1 MIKVSEIG
9 AVRKFVM
16 ARTVFGRPFYYT
28 TAYWVDGLMVDTGCS
43 HTIGEL
49 ADAVADLRIDTIV
62 NTHSHEDHVAAN
74 AELHKRTGANI
85 LAHSEA
91 LPILADPRL
100 KSLKPYQH
108 FMWGYPPRSQGMA
121 VPKTVETKHHQFEVI
136 HTPGHSPDHIS
147 LFEPHQG
154 WLFTGD
160 AYIGGF
166 DKSLRADYNIWQII
180 DSLKKMALLEP
191 KILFPG
197 SGTVREDAR
206 EELAKKIAYL
216 EQMGDRVGELH
227 EQGWSRRRIRR
238 KIVGREMFIAYF
250 TLGHFTGKNLIRSYI
265 EDRERD
271 GDRP

>member
-1 MIKVSEIG
+1 MIKVSEMST
-9 AVRKFVM
+9 VRKFLM
-16 ARTVFGRPFYYT
+16 ARSVVGRPLYFT

-49 ADAVADLRIDTIV
+49 VNAVADLRIDTIV

-74 AELHKRTGANI
+74 AELNKRNGADI
-85 LAHSEA
+85 FAHSEA

-100 KSLKPYQH
+100 KPLRPYQH
-108 FMWGYPPRSQGMA
+108 VMWGYPPRSEA
-121 VPKTVETKHHQFEVI
+121 VEVPKTLETKHHKFQI
-136 HTPGHSPDHIS
+136 LHTPGHSSDHIC
-147 LFEPHQG
+147 LFEPAQG

-180 DSLKKMALLEP
+180 DSLKKLALLEP

-197 SGTVREDAR
+197 SGTVREDAG

-216 EQMGDRVGELH
+216 EQMGERVGELH
-227 EQGWSRRRIRR
+227 AKGRSRRQIRR
-238 KIVGREMFIAYF
+238 KLLGREQLIAYF

-265 EDRERD
+265 EDRHPKAH
-271 GDRP
+271 RP